1 MEQQETGIS
10 KSAFEEV
17 FKAYFAPLHSYAY
30 TLLQEDAQAEEIVQ
44 QVYYKLWLK
53 KNELHINQKLKAYLY
68 KAVHN
73 ECLNFIKHQKVKK
86 THQEFV
92 MHTEKQSSSPIQQLA
107 AQELKT
113 KIQQALASL
122 PEQCRTIFQMSRFED
137 LKYREIAE
145 QLQLSVKTVEN
156 QMGKA
161 LRTMRQHLSAYLSLL
176 WALCVL
182 AVLLVK

>member
-1 MEQQETGIS
+1 
-10 KSAFEEV
+10 
-17 FKAYFAPLHSYAY
+17 
-30 TLLQEDAQAEEIVQ
+30 
-44 QVYYKLWLK
+44 
-53 KNELHINQKLKAYLY
+53 
-68 KAVHN
+68 
-73 ECLNFIKHQKVKK
+73 
-86 THQEFV
+86 